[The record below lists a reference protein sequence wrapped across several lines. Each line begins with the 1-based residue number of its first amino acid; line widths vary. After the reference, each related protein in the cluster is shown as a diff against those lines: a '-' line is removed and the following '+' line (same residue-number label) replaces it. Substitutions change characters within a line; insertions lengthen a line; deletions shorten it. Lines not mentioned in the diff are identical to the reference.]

1 MPSVEDNRAQW
12 ANYDWTDKGDEWSV
26 GFGGTEAMWAW
37 ILQPRVSPFLP
48 SAHTLELAPGFGRVT
63 QFLVPASAKL
73 TLVDLAEPCIEA
85 CRRRFAEHDHIDYHV
100 NDGRSLDM
108 IEDGSIDFV
117 FSWDSLVHAED
128 DVLESY
134 LTQLGRKLRPGG
146 TGLIHHS
153 NIDAYRDPETGE
165 LTVANEHWRAPTM
178 SAAKFRQYADAAG
191 LRCVVQELIPWGGTD
206 FSDCLSV
213 FRRDTVRPLRPLR
226 RTEVAHN
233 SRFFAQVQQRLAGEV
248 RDVTALYRTGR
259 PAPTDPDNGAGARLT
274 TLVRRGATLARRGAE
289 PVQRGVSRLRKRG

>member
-1 MPSVEDNRAQW
+1 VQQVPSVEENHDQW

-37 ILQPRVSPFLP
+37 FLQPRVSPFLP
-48 SAHTLELAPGFGRVT
+48 SAHTLEIAPGFGRAT

-73 TLVDLAEPCIEA
+73 TLVDLAEPCIDA
-85 CRRRFAEHDHIDYHV
+85 CKERFAEHDHIDYHV

-117 FSWDSLVHAED
+117 FSWDSLVHAEC

-146 TGLIHHS
+146 TGVVHHS
-153 NIDAYRDPETGE
+153 NIDAYRKRRTGK

-178 SAAKFRQYADAAG
+178 SAAKFRSYATAAG

-213 FRRDTVRPLRPLR
+213 FRRDVKRPLR
-226 RTEVAHN
+226 RRTRIVRN
-233 SRFFAQVQQRLAGEV
+233 SQFFSQIQQRLAGEI
-248 RDVTALYRTGR
+248 REVTQPYRSG
-259 PAPTDPDNGAGARLT
+259 
-274 TLVRRGATLARRGAE
+274 
-289 PVQRGVSRLRKRG
+289 